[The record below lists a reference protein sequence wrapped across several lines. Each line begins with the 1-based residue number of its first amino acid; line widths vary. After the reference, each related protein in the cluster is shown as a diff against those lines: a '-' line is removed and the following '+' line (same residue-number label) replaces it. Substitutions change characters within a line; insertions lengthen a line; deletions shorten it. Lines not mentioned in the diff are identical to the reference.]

1 MVKYKTYRKRKYEEF
16 INPMTDYNNFI
27 VSDVNETVRMFNS
40 FIAELGH
47 VDLDIFYTVICG
59 ASNYKPSYTDLN
71 YGWTKRINIKDNFV
85 MGYNCNATHVCF
97 KFNLPEPKII
107 K

>member
-1 MVKYKTYRKRKYEEF
+1 
-16 INPMTDYNNFI
+16 MTDYNDFI

-40 FIAELGH
+40 FIAEFGD
-47 VDLDIFYTVICG
+47 VDLDTFYTVICG
-59 ASNYKPSYTDLN
+59 ALNYEPSYMDVN

-85 MGYNCNATHVCF
+85 MKYNYNTTHVYF
-97 KFNLPEPKII
+97 VFNLPEPKLL